1 VSLPSPTNNAP
12 VAAPGRVG
20 QATAVEQSRAVAEVA
35 AAVQVAQLCPR
46 NTSAAREEMKASCSM
61 IGLAE
66 RAFYK
71 FPRGSETVQGPSVYL
86 ARDLARCWGNV
97 QYGIAELR
105 RDDEHGESEMQ
116 AWAWDVQ
123 TNTRSSNTFIV
134 PHKRDKKGGAVRLVD
149 MRDIYENNTNQ
160 GSRRVREAIFS
171 VLPPWFTAEAE
182 ELCKQTVEKGD
193 GKPLPER
200 IDAIVKAYDGLGVT
214 LDRLERK
221 LGQPRARWTAF
232 DVAQLTIAGK
242 SIRRGE
248 ITVEDEFPPQ
258 RVTLDEITAPA
269 PATATTP
276 TNGDTA
282 PPAASTEAP
291 KPAKTAAAK
300 KAPAAATEDAPP
312 PTNGELQYAPDDD
325 GRPFT
330 EGDD

>member
-1 VSLPSPTNNAP
+1 VSSPVPMNQNVQP
-12 VAAPGRVG
+12 IAAPGRVG

-61 IGLAE
+61 VGLAE

-71 FPRGSETVQGPSVYL
+71 FPRGGETVQGASVYL

-160 GSRRVREAIFS
+160 ASRRVREAIFS

-193 GKPLPER
+193 GKPLPDR
-200 IDAIVKAYDGLGVT
+200 IDAVVKAFDGLGVT
-214 LDRLERK
+214 LERLERK

-248 ITVEDEFPPQ
+248 ITVEDEFPPV
-258 RVTLDEITAPA
+258 RVSTDELTAPSNG
-269 PATATTP
+269 ATATP
-276 TNGDTA
+276 VKKAAANKATA
-282 PPAASTEAP
+282 KPAADEPSEEPPAVD
-291 KPAKTAAAK
+291 
-300 KAPAAATEDAPP
+300 AAT
-312 PTNGELQYAPDDD
+312 GELQYAPDDD
-325 GRPFT
+325 GRPFD
-330 EGDD
+330 EEP

>member
-1 VSLPSPTNNAP
+1 VSSPVPVNQNAAVP
-12 VAAPGRVG
+12 TPTRVG

-71 FPRGSETVQGPSVYL
+71 FPRGGETVQGPSVYL

-105 RDDEHGESEMQ
+105 RDDDHGESEMQ

-182 ELCKQTVEKGD
+182 ELCKQTVERGD

-200 IDAIVKAYDGLGVT
+200 IDAIVKAYDGLGVD

-248 ITVEDEFPPQ
+248 ITVEDEFPPM
-258 RVTLDEITAPA
+258 RITVDEITAPPVPAATEPASPPAVEASA
-269 PATATTP
+269 PA
-276 TNGDTA
+276 NGA
-282 PPAASTEAP
+282 PPA
-291 KPAKTAAAK
+291 KKAAAK
-300 KAPAAATEDAPP
+300 KAVATKPTDEPA
-312 PTNGELQYAPDDD
+312 GELQYTPDDD

-330 EGDD
+330 KDER